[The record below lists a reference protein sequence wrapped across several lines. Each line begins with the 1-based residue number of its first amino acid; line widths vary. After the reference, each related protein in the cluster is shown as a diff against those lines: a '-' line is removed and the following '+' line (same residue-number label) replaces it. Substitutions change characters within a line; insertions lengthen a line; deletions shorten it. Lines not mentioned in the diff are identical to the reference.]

1 MTASL
6 EAMRSGLS
14 AAIGSAEPGL
24 AAANELCVA
33 CVDLFGV
40 DEAAVSTVYD
50 GAAQWTF
57 GSSSESSRRL
67 DEYQFTFGEGPCI
80 DAVASRK
87 AVLVPDLGA
96 QHEQRWPVFAEAMLS
111 DGFRSVFALPIV
123 VASRCVGAL
132 DLFRAAPGPLRDH
145 ELAGAVLAAELAAC
159 PLLDLLEPGALDRD
173 DHDHLEARDDR
184 NGDGSRQGSLYDGR
198 SDEMDLK
205 RVEIYQATGMLIHQ
219 LDVDPAQAVAR
230 LRAHAMATNQTASQ
244 VAFAIIER
252 RLVLERDDRNNDE
265 GGATWVHQ

>member
-6 EAMRSGLS
+6 EAMRSELN
-14 AAIGSAEPGL
+14 AAVGSAEPGL
-24 AAANELCVA
+24 AAANELCAA
-33 CVDLFGV
+33 CVGLFGV
-40 DEAAVSTVYD
+40 DGAAVSTVYE

-80 DAVASRK
+80 DAVVLRK

-96 QHEQRWPVFAEAMLS
+96 PHERRWPVFTEAMLGE
-111 DGFRSVFALPIV
+111 GFRSVFALPV
-123 VASRCVGAL
+123 VIAATCVGAL
-132 DLFRAAPGPLRDH
+132 DLFRADPGPLRGD
-145 ELAGAVLAAELAAC
+145 ELAGARLAAEIAGR
-159 PLLDLLEPGALDRD
+159 PLLDLLASGALDRD
-173 DHDHLEARDDR
+173 DRDHREADDERNHDD
-184 NGDGSRQGSLYDGR
+184 SRQGSLYQGR
-198 SDEMDLK
+198 SDEMDLN

-230 LRAHAMATNQTASQ
+230 LRAHAMATNQSASQ

-252 RLVLERDDRNNDE
+252 RLVLERDDHTIDE
-265 GGATWVHQ
+265 GGT

>member
-6 EAMRSGLS
+6 ERMRSELN
-14 AAIGSAEPGL
+14 AAVGSAEPGL
-24 AAANELCVA
+24 AAANELCTA
-33 CVDLFGV
+33 CVGLFAV
-40 DEAAVSTVYD
+40 DGAAVSTVYE

-80 DAVASRK
+80 DAVTSRK
-87 AVLVPDLGA
+87 AVLVPDLDA
-96 QHEQRWPVFAEAMLS
+96 QHERRWPVFAEAMLG

-123 VASRCVGAL
+123 VAATCVGAL
-132 DLFRAAPGPLRDH
+132 DLFRADPGPLRDD
-145 ELAGAVLAAELAAC
+145 ELAGAVLAAEVAAR
-159 PLLDLLEPGALDRD
+159 PLLDLLAPGALDRD
-173 DHDHLEARDDR
+173 DRDHLEARD
-184 NGDGSRQGSLYDGR
+184 GSRQGSPYEGR

-244 VAFAIIER
+244 VAFAIIEHK
-252 RLVLERDDRNNDE
+252 LILERDDHNIDE
-265 GGATWVHQ
+265 GGT